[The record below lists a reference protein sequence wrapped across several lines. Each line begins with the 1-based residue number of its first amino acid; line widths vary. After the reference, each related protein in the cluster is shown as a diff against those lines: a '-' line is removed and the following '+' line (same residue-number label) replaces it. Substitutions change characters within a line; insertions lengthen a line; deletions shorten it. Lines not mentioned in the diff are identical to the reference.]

1 MKQFVLYN
9 PTILAEAAQFLGAD
23 PARTRLLAGGMDLLG
38 RMKHRVETPERVVN
52 LKSVPGLDAIRE
64 TPEGLSLGPL
74 VKLTDLA
81 ENPVVRKSYRAL
93 AQAAE
98 SVGSVQIRNSA
109 TVGGN
114 LCQHPR
120 CWYYRHPDFP
130 CLQKGGP
137 ICYAQGGENRYHAIL
152 GGGPCFFAHPSDL
165 APAFIALDASA
176 RLVGPK
182 GERTVAVEKL
192 YRLPVEQLGVGL
204 ALEPGEI
211 LAEIRVPAP
220 KAGSRSTYLKFK
232 ERPSFDFSLAGV
244 AASLVLDGGE
254 ISAARLALSG
264 VAPVPWRAL
273 EAEKGLIGSPLD
285 EATAGKAAELVVE
298 GSVPLLHNRYK
309 VSLTRTMVRRA
320 LLSLA

>member
-1 MKQFVLYN
+1 MKQFALYN
-9 PTILAEAAQFLGAD
+9 PTTLTEAAELLGAD
-23 PARTRLLAGGMDLLG
+23 PPRTRLLAGGMDLLG
-38 RMKHRVETPERVVN
+38 RLKTRVDTPERVVN
-52 LKSVPGLDAIRE
+52 LKSIAGLDAIRE

-81 ENPVVRKSYRAL
+81 ESPVVQKNYRAL

-98 SVGSVQIRNSA
+98 SVGSVQIRNSG

-165 APAFIALDASA
+165 APALIALDASA
-176 RLVGPK
+176 RIVALK
-182 GERTVAVEKL
+182 GERTVALEKL
-192 YRLPVEQLGVGL
+192 YRLPMEQLGVGL

-232 ERPSFDFSLAGV
+232 ERPSFDFSLVGV
-244 AASLVLDGGE
+244 AASLVLDGGKTG
-254 ISAARLALSG
+254 AARLALSG
-264 VAPVPWRAL
+264 VAPVPWRAV
-273 EAEKGLIGSPLD
+273 EAEKALVGSALD
-285 EATAGKAAELVVE
+285 ETTARKVADVVVE

>member
-1 MKQFVLYN
+1 MKQFALYN
-9 PTILAEAAQFLGAD
+9 PTTLAEAAQLLGAD

-52 LKSVPGLDAIRE
+52 LKSVLGLDAIRE
-64 TPEGLSLGPL
+64 TAEGLSLGPL
-74 VKLTDLA
+74 VKLTELA
-81 ENPVVRKSYRAL
+81 ESPAAQKNYRAL
-93 AQAAE
+93 AEAAE
-98 SVGSVQIRNSA
+98 SVGSVQIRNSG

-152 GGGPCFFAHPSDL
+152 GGGPCFFAHPSDV

-211 LAEIRVPAP
+211 LAEIHVPAP
-220 KAGSRSTYLKFK
+220 KAGNRSTYFKFK

-244 AASLVLDGGE
+244 AASLVIEGGK
-254 ISAARLALSG
+254 ISAVRLALSG
-264 VAPVPWRAL
+264 VAPVPWRAV
-273 EAEKGLIGSPLD
+273 EVEKVLIGSPLD

>member
-1 MKQFVLYN
+1 MKQFALYN
-9 PTILAEAAQFLGAD
+9 PTTLTEAAELLGAD
-23 PARTRLLAGGMDLLG
+23 PPRTRLLAGGMDLLG
-38 RMKHRVETPERVVN
+38 RMKFRVDAPERVVN
-52 LKSVPGLDAIRE
+52 LKSIPGLDAVRE

-74 VKLTDLA
+74 VKLTDIG
-81 ENPVVRKSYRAL
+81 ESPVVQKNYRAL

-98 SVGSVQIRNSA
+98 SVGSVQIRNSG

-165 APAFIALDASA
+165 APALIALDASA
-176 RLVGPK
+176 RLVGPR
-182 GERTVAVEKL
+182 GERTVALEKL
-192 YRLPVEQLGVGL
+192 YRLPMEQLGVGL

-211 LAEIRVPAP
+211 VGEIRVPAP
-220 KAGSRSTYLKFK
+220 KSETRSTYLKFK
-232 ERPSFDFSLAGV
+232 ERPSFDFSLVGV
-244 AASLVLDGGE
+244 ATALALEGGKV
-254 ISAARLALSG
+254 SAARLALSG
-264 VAPVPWRAL
+264 VAPVPWRAT
-273 EAEKGLIGSPLD
+273 EAEKALVGSALD
-285 EATAGKAAELVVE
+285 EITARKVADVVVE

-309 VSLTRTMVRRA
+309 ISLTRTMVRRA

>member
-1 MKQFVLYN
+1 MKQFALYN
-9 PTILAEAAQFLGAD
+9 PTTLAEAAQLLGAD
-23 PARTRLLAGGMDLLG
+23 PRRTRLLAGGMDLLG
-38 RMKHRVETPERVVN
+38 RMKHRVDTPERVVN
-52 LKSVPGLDAIRE
+52 LKSIPGLDAIRE

-74 VKLTDLA
+74 VKLAELA
-81 ENPVVRKSYRAL
+81 ESPVAQKNYRAL

-98 SVGSVQIRNSA
+98 SVGSVPIRNSA

-192 YRLPVEQLGVGL
+192 YRLPAEQLGVGL

-211 LAEIRVPAP
+211 LAGIRVPAP
-220 KAGSRSTYLKFK
+220 KPGRRSAYLKFK

-244 AASLVLDGGE
+244 AASLVVEGGK
-254 ISAARLALSG
+254 IGAARLALSG
-264 VAPVPWRAL
+264 VAPIPWRAV
-273 EAEKGLIGSPLD
+273 EAEKALVGSALD
-285 EATAGKAAELVVE
+285 AATARKAAELVVE
-298 GSVPLLHNRYK
+298 GSVPLRHNRYK
-309 VSLTRTMVRRA
+309 ISLTRTMVRRA

>member
-1 MKQFVLYN
+1 MKQFALYN
-9 PTILAEAAQFLGAD
+9 PTTLTEAAELLGAD
-23 PARTRLLAGGMDLLG
+23 PPRTRLLAGGMDLLG
-38 RMKHRVETPERVVN
+38 RMKFRVDAPERVVN
-52 LKSVPGLDAIRE
+52 LKSIAGLDAIRE

-81 ENPVVRKSYRAL
+81 ESPVVQKNYRAL

-98 SVGSVQIRNSA
+98 SVGSVQIRNSG

-165 APAFIALDASA
+165 APALIALDASA
-176 RLVGPK
+176 RIVGPK
-182 GERTVAVEKL
+182 GERTVALEKL
-192 YRLPVEQLGVGL
+192 YRLPMEQLGVGL

-211 LAEIRVPAP
+211 VGQIRVPAP
-220 KAGSRSTYLKFK
+220 KSETHSTYLKFK
-232 ERPSFDFSLAGV
+232 ERPSFDFSLVGV
-244 AASLVLDGGE
+244 AASLVLDGGKV
-254 ISAARLALSG
+254 SAARLALSG
-264 VAPVPWRAL
+264 VAPVPWRAT
-273 EAEKGLIGSPLD
+273 EAEKALVGSALD
-285 EATAGKAAELVVE
+285 EGTARKAADAVVE
-298 GSVPLLHNRYK
+298 GNVPLLHNRYK

>member
-1 MKQFVLYN
+1 MKQFALYN
-9 PTILAEAAQFLGAD
+9 PTTLPEAAQLLGAD

-38 RMKHRVETPERVVN
+38 RMKYRVATPERVVN
-52 LKSVPGLDAIRE
+52 LKSIPGLEAIRE
-64 TPEGLSLGPL
+64 TPAGLSLGPL
-74 VKLTDLA
+74 VTLTELA
-81 ENPVVRKSYRAL
+81 ESPVAQKDYRAL

-98 SVGSVQIRNSA
+98 SVGSVQIRNSG

-176 RLVGPK
+176 RLVGAK

-192 YRLPVEQLGVGL
+192 YRLPAEQLGFGL
-204 ALEPGEI
+204 ALAPGEI

-220 KAGSRSTYLKFK
+220 PPGSRSAYLKFK

-244 AASLVLDGGE
+244 AASLVVEGGK
-254 ISAARLALSG
+254 IGAARLALAG
-264 VAPVPWRAL
+264 VAPIPWRAS
-273 EAEKGLIGSPLD
+273 EAEKALVGSPLD
-285 EATAGKAAELVVE
+285 EATARKAAELVVE

-309 VSLTRTMVRRA
+309 VSLTRTLVRRA
-320 LLSLA
+320 LLSLV

>member
-1 MKQFVLYN
+1 MKQFALYN
-9 PTILAEAAQFLGAD
+9 PTTLTEAAELLGAD
-23 PARTRLLAGGMDLLG
+23 PPRTCLLAGGMDLLG
-38 RMKHRVETPERVVN
+38 RLKTRVDTPERVVN
-52 LKSVPGLDAIRE
+52 LKSIPGLDAIRE

-81 ENPVVRKSYRAL
+81 ESPVAQKNYRAL

-98 SVGSVQIRNSA
+98 SVGSVQIRNSG

-165 APAFIALDASA
+165 APALIALDASV
-176 RLVGPK
+176 RIVGPK
-182 GERTVAVEKL
+182 GERTVALEKL
-192 YRLPVEQLGVGL
+192 YRLPMEQLGVGL

-232 ERPSFDFSLAGV
+232 ERPSFDFSLVGV
-244 AASLVLDGGE
+244 AASLVLDGRK

-264 VAPVPWRAL
+264 VAPVPWRAV
-273 EAEKGLIGSPLD
+273 EAEKVLVGSPLD
-285 EATAGKAAELVVE
+285 DATARKAAELVVE

-309 VSLTRTMVRRA
+309 IFLTRTVVRRA

>member
-1 MKQFVLYN
+1 MKQFALYN
-9 PTILAEAAQFLGAD
+9 PTTLTEAAELLGAD
-23 PARTRLLAGGMDLLG
+23 PPRTRLLAGGMDLLG
-38 RMKHRVETPERVVN
+38 RMKFRVDAPERVVN
-52 LKSVPGLDAIRE
+52 LKSIPGLDAIRE
-64 TPEGLSLGPL
+64 TSEGLSLGPL
-74 VKLTDLA
+74 VKLTDIG
-81 ENPVVRKSYRAL
+81 ESPVVQKNYRAL

-98 SVGSVQIRNSA
+98 SVGSVQIRNSG

-165 APAFIALDASA
+165 APALIALDASA

-182 GERTVAVEKL
+182 GERTVALEKL
-192 YRLPVEQLGVGL
+192 YRLPMEQLGVGL

-211 LAEIRVPAP
+211 VGQIRVPAP
-220 KAGSRSTYLKFK
+220 KSETRSTYLKFK
-232 ERPSFDFSLAGV
+232 ERPSFDFSLVGV
-244 AASLVLDGGE
+244 AAALALEGGKV
-254 ISAARLALSG
+254 SAARLALSG
-264 VAPVPWRAL
+264 VAPVPWRAT
-273 EAEKGLIGSPLD
+273 EAEKALVGSPLD
-285 EATAGKAAELVVE
+285 EATARKAAELVVE

>member
-1 MKQFVLYN
+1 MKQFALYN
-9 PTILAEAAQFLGAD
+9 PTTLTEAAELLGAD
-23 PARTRLLAGGMDLLG
+23 PPRTRLLAGGMDLLG
-38 RMKHRVETPERVVN
+38 RMKFRVDAPERVVN
-52 LKSVPGLDAIRE
+52 LKSIPGLDAIRE
-64 TPEGLSLGPL
+64 TSEGLSLGPL
-74 VKLTDLA
+74 VKLTDIG
-81 ENPVVRKSYRAL
+81 ESPVVQKNYRAL

-98 SVGSVQIRNSA
+98 SVGSVQIRNSG

-165 APAFIALDASA
+165 APALIALDASA
-176 RLVGPK
+176 RLVGPR
-182 GERTVAVEKL
+182 GERTVALEKL
-192 YRLPVEQLGVGL
+192 YRLPMEQLGVGL

-211 LAEIRVPAP
+211 VGQIRVPAP
-220 KAGSRSTYLKFK
+220 KSETRSTYLKFK
-232 ERPSFDFSLAGV
+232 ERPSFDFSLVGV
-244 AASLVLDGGE
+244 AAALALEGGKV
-254 ISAARLALSG
+254 SAARLALSG
-264 VAPVPWRAL
+264 VAPVPWRAT
-273 EAEKGLIGSPLD
+273 EAEKALVGSPLD
-285 EATAGKAAELVVE
+285 EATARKAAELVVE

>member
-1 MKQFVLYN
+1 MKQFALYN
-9 PTILAEAAQFLGAD
+9 PTTLTEAAELLGAD
-23 PARTRLLAGGMDLLG
+23 PPRTRLLAGGMDLLG
-38 RMKHRVETPERVVN
+38 RLKTRVDTPERVVN
-52 LKSVPGLDAIRE
+52 LKSIAGLDAIRE
-64 TPEGLSLGPL
+64 TSEGLSLGPL

-81 ENPVVRKSYRAL
+81 ESPVVQKNYRAL

-98 SVGSVQIRNSA
+98 SVGSVQIRNSG

-120 CWYYRHPDFP
+120 CWYYRHPGFP

-165 APAFIALDASA
+165 APALIALDASA
-176 RLVGPK
+176 RIVGPK
-182 GERTVAVEKL
+182 GERTVALEKL
-192 YRLPVEQLGVGL
+192 YRLPMEQLGVGL

-211 LAEIRVPAP
+211 VGEIRVPAP
-220 KAGSRSTYLKFK
+220 KLETRSTYLKFK
-232 ERPSFDFSLAGV
+232 ERPSFDFSLVGV
-244 AASLVLDGGE
+244 AASLILGGGK
-254 ISAARLALSG
+254 ITAARLVLSG
-264 VAPVPWRAL
+264 VAPVPWRAT
-273 EAEKGLIGSPLD
+273 EAEKALVGSALD
-285 EATAGKAAELVVE
+285 ETTARKVADVVVE

>member
-1 MKQFVLYN
+1 MKPFALYN
-9 PTILAEAAQFLGAD
+9 PTTLTEAAELLGAD
-23 PARTRLLAGGMDLLG
+23 PPRTRLLAGGMDLLG
-38 RMKHRVETPERVVN
+38 RMRFRVDAPERVVN
-52 LKSVPGLDAIRE
+52 LKSIPGLDAIRE

-81 ENPVVRKSYRAL
+81 ESPAAQKNYRAL

-98 SVGSVQIRNSA
+98 SVGSVQIRNSG

-176 RLVGPK
+176 RIVGPK
-182 GERTVAVEKL
+182 GERTVALEKL
-192 YRLPVEQLGVGL
+192 YRLPMEQLGVGL

-211 LAEIRVPAP
+211 LGEIRVPAP
-220 KAGSRSTYLKFK
+220 KPGNRSTYLKFK
-232 ERPSFDFSLAGV
+232 ERPSFDFSLVGV
-244 AASLVLDGGE
+244 AAALALEGGKV
-254 ISAARLALSG
+254 SAARLALSG
-264 VAPVPWRAL
+264 VAPVPWRAV
-273 EAEKGLIGSPLD
+273 EAEKVLVGSPLD
-285 EATAGKAAELVVE
+285 EATARKAAELVVE

>member
-1 MKQFVLYN
+1 MKQFALYS
-9 PTILAEAAQFLGAD
+9 PTTLAEAAQLLGVD

-74 VKLTDLA
+74 AKLTDLA
-81 ENPVVRKSYRAL
+81 ESPVAQKNYRAL

-165 APAFIALDASA
+165 APAFIALNASA

-192 YRLPVEQLGVGL
+192 YRLPMEQLGVGL

-244 AASLVLDGGE
+244 AASLVLDGGK
-254 ISAARLALSG
+254 ISAVRLALSG
-264 VAPVPWRAL
+264 VAPVPWRAV
-273 EAEKGLIGSPLD
+273 EAEKVLIGSPLD

>member
-1 MKQFVLYN
+1 MKQFALYN
-9 PTILAEAAQFLGAD
+9 PTTLTEAAELLGAD
-23 PARTRLLAGGMDLLG
+23 PPRTRLLAGGMDLLG
-38 RMKHRVETPERVVN
+38 RMKFRVDAPERVVN
-52 LKSVPGLDAIRE
+52 LKSIPGLDAVRE

-81 ENPVVRKSYRAL
+81 ESPVAQKNYRAL

-98 SVGSVQIRNSA
+98 SVGSVQIRNSG

-165 APAFIALDASA
+165 APALIALDASA
-176 RLVGPK
+176 RIVGPK
-182 GERTVAVEKL
+182 GERTVALEKL
-192 YRLPVEQLGVGL
+192 YRLPMEQLGVGL

-211 LAEIRVPAP
+211 VGEIRVPAP
-220 KAGSRSTYLKFK
+220 KSETRSTYLKFK
-232 ERPSFDFSLAGV
+232 ERPSFDFSLVGV
-244 AASLVLDGGE
+244 AASLVVEGGK

-264 VAPVPWRAL
+264 VAPVPWRAV
-273 EAEKGLIGSPLD
+273 EAEKVLVGSPLD
-285 EATAGKAAELVVE
+285 EATARKAAELVVE

>member
-1 MKQFVLYN
+1 MKQFALYN
-9 PTILAEAAQFLGAD
+9 PTTLTEAAELLGAD
-23 PARTRLLAGGMDLLG
+23 PPRTRLLAGGMDLLG
-38 RMKHRVETPERVVN
+38 RMKFRVDAPERVVN
-52 LKSVPGLDAIRE
+52 LKSIPGLDAIRE
-64 TPEGLSLGPL
+64 TSEGLSLGPL

-81 ENPVVRKSYRAL
+81 ESPVAQKNYRAL

-98 SVGSVQIRNSA
+98 SVGSVQIRNSG

-165 APAFIALDASA
+165 APALIALDASA
-176 RLVGPK
+176 HIVGPK
-182 GERTVAVEKL
+182 GERTVALEKL
-192 YRLPVEQLGVGL
+192 YRLPMEQLGVGL

-211 LAEIRVPAP
+211 VGQIRVPAP
-220 KAGSRSTYLKFK
+220 KSETRSTYLKFK
-232 ERPSFDFSLAGV
+232 ERPSFDFSLVGV
-244 AASLVLDGGE
+244 AASLVLDGRK

-264 VAPVPWRAL
+264 VAPVPWRAV
-273 EAEKGLIGSPLD
+273 EAEKVLVGSPLD
-285 EATAGKAAELVVE
+285 EATARKAAELVVE

-309 VSLTRTMVRRA
+309 ISLTRTMVRRA

>member
-1 MKQFVLYN
+1 MKPFALYN
-9 PTILAEAAQFLGAD
+9 PTTLTEAAELLGAD
-23 PARTRLLAGGMDLLG
+23 PPRTRLLAGGMDLLG
-38 RMKHRVETPERVVN
+38 RMKFRVDAPERVVN
-52 LKSVPGLDAIRE
+52 LKSIAGLDAIRE
-64 TPEGLSLGPL
+64 TSEGLSLGPL

-81 ENPVVRKSYRAL
+81 ESPVAQKNYRAL

-98 SVGSVQIRNSA
+98 SVGSVQIRNSG

-165 APAFIALDASA
+165 APALIALDASA
-176 RLVGPK
+176 RIVGPR
-182 GERTVAVEKL
+182 GERTVALEKL
-192 YRLPVEQLGVGL
+192 YRLPMEQLGVGL

-220 KAGSRSTYLKFK
+220 KPGNQSTYLKFK
-232 ERPSFDFSLAGV
+232 ERQSFDFSLVGV
-244 AASLVLDGGE
+244 AASLVLEGRK

-264 VAPVPWRAL
+264 VAPVPWRAT
-273 EAEKGLIGSPLD
+273 EAEKVLVGSPLD
-285 EATAGKAAELVVE
+285 EATARKAAELVVE

>member
-1 MKQFVLYN
+1 MKQFALYS
-9 PTILAEAAQFLGAD
+9 PTTLAEAAQLLGVD

-74 VKLTDLA
+74 AKLTELA
-81 ENPVVRKSYRAL
+81 ESPVAQKDYRAL

-165 APAFIALDASA
+165 APAFVALDASA

-244 AASLVLDGGE
+244 AASLVLDGGK
-254 ISAARLALSG
+254 ISAPRLALSG

-273 EAEKGLIGSPLD
+273 EAEKALVGSPLD
-285 EATAGKAAELVVE
+285 DAAARKVAELVVE
-298 GSVPLLHNRYK
+298 SSVPLLHNRYK
-309 VSLTRTMVRRA
+309 IALTRTMVRRA